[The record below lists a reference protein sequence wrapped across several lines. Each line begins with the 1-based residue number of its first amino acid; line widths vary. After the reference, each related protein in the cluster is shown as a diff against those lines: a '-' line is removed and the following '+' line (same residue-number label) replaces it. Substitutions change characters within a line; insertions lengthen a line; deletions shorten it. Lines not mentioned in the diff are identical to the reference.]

1 MPNVVFDA
9 STVIGAALKQDSVP
23 ERALLLARSRET
35 ICLSTAVASEIRE
48 VLLRPKFHKY
58 ISDATRGRTLDI
70 LGAAALVLEPLDQ
83 VTDCR
88 DPKDN
93 TINTWSWR

>member
-9 STVIGAALKQDSVP
+9 SSIVGAALKEDSIP
-23 ERALLLARSRET
+23 EQALLLARSLET
-35 ICLSTAVASEIRE
+35 ICLSPAIETEVRE
-48 VLLRPKFHKY
+48 VLRRPKFHKY
-58 ISDATRGRTLDI
+58 ISDATRGRILDI
-70 LGAAALVLEPLDQ
+70 LGAAAVMFEP

-93 TINTWSWR
+93 TSNWR